1 MNDLMTQKAERE
13 DTEDKYIKLKDS
25 NNRQNLDFAAL
36 NEKVSKMRE
45 EIYNLRREV
54 EAENLIKEARETEI
68 RKAKRGRHQS
78 NQGKGKSP
86 AK

>member
-1 MNDLMTQKAERE
+1 
-13 DTEDKYIKLKDS
+13 
-25 NNRQNLDFAAL
+25 
-36 NEKVSKMRE
+36 MRE